1 MTSIKSARILS
12 HINEHND
19 GLIMSEQNSKSLY
32 SALWASADIL
42 RSKMDAN
49 EYKNY
54 LLGIIFYKYLS
65 DKMLHYAVDQ
75 LEEKAENL
83 TQAQAIYAEAYHDPE
98 IHEDLK
104 DALKDEFSYVI
115 EPQYTFTQLINEVHS
130 QSFQLES
137 LQQGFRNIE
146 QSADAFANLFQDID
160 LYSRK
165 LGSTPQKQN
174 ETISGIMKELA
185 EIDFAGHSGDIL
197 GDAYEYMIG
206 QFASDSGK
214 KAGEFYTPQPV
225 AELMTKIVIH
235 GKEDQ
240 KGFSVY
246 DPTMGSGSLMLNI
259 KKETTE
265 PNTVQYFGQE
275 INTSTYNL
283 ARMNLMLHGVP
294 IANQYLNNADTL
306 DDDWPTEEPT
316 NFDGVLMNPPYSAD
330 WSAAKGF
337 LDDVRFAPYGVLA
350 PKSKADFAF
359 LLHGF
364 YHLKSNGTM
373 AIVLPH
379 GVLFR
384 GGAEEKIR
392 KILLENGH
400 IYAVIGLPSNIF
412 FNTSIP
418 TTIIVLKKDYDKRDV
433 LFIDASSE
441 FDKVR
446 TQNILT
452 EANIAKILDVYVNR
466 KTMDKYSYVASF
478 EEIEENEFN
487 LNIPRYVDTF
497 EAEPEIPLAD
507 ISANM
512 ISVNAELKTA
522 EEELFAMLG
531 ELVGTTNEAN
541 DELEAFKAILKGDH
555 NG

>member
-1 MTSIKSARILS
+1 
-12 HINEHND
+12 
-19 GLIMSEQNSKSLY
+19 MSEQNSKTLY

-75 LEEKAENL
+75 LEDEIEMLLPENIL
-83 TQAQAIYAEAYHDPE
+83 SQWKESERQELNFKQEVYRAAYENPE
-98 IHEDLK
+98 IQNDLK
-104 DALKDEFSYVI
+104 DALREEFSYVI
-115 EPQYTFTQLINEVHS
+115 APDYTFTHLINEVFN

-146 QSADAFANLFQDID
+146 QSSEAFANLFQDID

-174 ETISGIMKELA
+174 ETISGIMKALA

-235 GKEDQ
+235 GKENQ

-265 PNTVQYFGQE
+265 PNTVLYFGQE

-294 IANQYLNNADTL
+294 IANQHLSNADTL
-306 DDDWPTEEPT
+306 DEDWPTEEPT
-316 NFDGVLMNPPYSAD
+316 NFDAVLMNPPYSAD

-364 YHLKSNGTM
+364 YHLKSSGTM

-418 TTIIVLKKDYDKRDV
+418 TTIIVLKKDYDQRDV
-433 LFIDASSE
+433 LFIDASNE
-441 FDKVR
+441 FEKVR

-452 EANIAKILDVYVNR
+452 AEHINKILQTYVER
-466 KTMDKYSYVASF
+466 KTIDKYSYVASF
-478 EEIEENEFN
+478 EEIVENEFN

-497 EAEPEIPLAD
+497 EPEPEIPLAD
-507 ISANM
+507 ISADLLA
-512 ISVNAELKTA
+512 VNSELQSAEQA
-522 EEELFAMLG
+522 LFAML
-531 ELVGTTNEAN
+531 
-541 DELEAFKAILKGDH
+541 DELTGTNAEAEAELTAFKAALKGE
-555 NG
+555 

>member
-1 MTSIKSARILS
+1 MD
-12 HINEHND
+12 H
-19 GLIMSEQNSKSLY
+19 IMSEQNSKTLY

-54 LLGIIFYKYLS
+54 LLGMIFYKYLS

-75 LEEKAENL
+75 LEEKAETL
-83 TQAQAIYAEAYHDPE
+83 KEAQVIYANAYHDPDL
-98 IHEDLK
+98 HEDLK
-104 DALKDEFSYVI
+104 DALKEEFSYVI
-115 EPQYTFTQLINEVHS
+115 EPEYTFTHLINAVFS

-146 QSADAFANLFQDID
+146 QSSDAFANLFQDID

-235 GKEDQ
+235 GKTHQ

-259 KKETTE
+259 KKETQE

-294 IANQYLNNADTL
+294 IANQYLNNGDTL
-306 DDDWPTEEPT
+306 DEDWPTDEPT

-337 LDDVRFAPYGVLA
+337 LDDARFAPYGVLA

-384 GGAEEKIR
+384 GGTEEKIR
-392 KILLENGH
+392 KTLLENGH
-400 IYAVIGLPSNIF
+400 IHAVIGLPANIF

-433 LFIDASSE
+433 LFIDASQE
-441 FDKVR
+441 FEKVK

-452 EANIAKILDVYVNR
+452 EENIQKILDTYIHR
-466 KTMDKYSYVASF
+466 KTIDKYSYVASF
-478 EEIEENEFN
+478 DEIEENEFN

-497 EAEPEIPLAD
+497 EPEPEIPLAD
-507 ISANM
+507 ISA
-512 ISVNAELKTA
+512 SLLAVNSELATA
-522 EEELFAMLG
+522 EKELFEMLG
-531 ELVGTTNEAN
+531 QLVGTTDEAN
-541 DELEAFKAILKGDH
+541 TELETFKKMLKGDH

>member
-1 MTSIKSARILS
+1 
-12 HINEHND
+12 
-19 GLIMSEQNSKSLY
+19 MSEQNSKTLY

-65 DKMLHYAVDQ
+65 DKMLHYAIDQ
-75 LEEKAENL
+75 LEEKADTL
-83 TQAQAIYAEAYHDPE
+83 FKAQAIYAKAYADIE
-98 IHEDLK
+98 THEDLK
-104 DALKDEFSYVI
+104 RVLKDEFSYVI
-115 EPQYTFTQLINEVHS
+115 EPNYTFTHLINEVFNGR
-130 QSFQLES
+130 FQLES

-146 QSADAFANLFQDID
+146 QSSEAFANLFQDID

-165 LGSTPQKQN
+165 LGSSPQKQN

-185 EIDFAGHSGDIL
+185 VIDFVGHAGDIL

-214 KAGEFYTPQPV
+214 KAGEFYTPQAV
-225 AELMTKIVIH
+225 SELMTKFVMH
-235 GKEDQ
+235 GKENQ
-240 KGFSVY
+240 KGFTVY
-246 DPTMGSGSLMLNI
+246 DPTMGSGSLMLNVQ
-259 KKETTE
+259 KETKE
-265 PNTVQYFGQE
+265 PNTVLYFGQE

-283 ARMNLMLHGVP
+283 ARMNLMLHSVP
-294 IANQYLNNADTL
+294 INNQNLSNSDTL

-316 NFDGVLMNPPYSAD
+316 NFDAVLMNPPYSAD

-337 LDDVRFAPYGVLA
+337 LDDVRFTPYGVLA

-364 YHLKSNGTM
+364 YHLKSNGVM

-384 GGAEEKIR
+384 SGAEEKIR
-392 KILLENGH
+392 KMLLENGH

-418 TTIIVLKKDYDKRDV
+418 TTIIVLRKDYDNRDV
-433 LFIDASSE
+433 LFIDASKE
-441 FDKVR
+441 YDKAR

-452 EANIAKILDVYVNR
+452 ESNIKKILDTYIAR
-466 KTMDKYSYVASF
+466 KNIDSYSYVASF
-478 EEIEENEFN
+478 SEIEENEFN

-497 EAEPEIPLAD
+497 EPEPEIALAE
-507 ISANM
+507 
-512 ISVNAELKTA
+512 ISVIMQTVNSELTSAEQ
-522 EEELFAMLG
+522 ELFTMLD
-531 ELVGTTNEAN
+531 ELVGTREE
-541 DELEAFKAILKGDH
+541 DEIELTAFKGMLKGDF